1 MVGWKPIHQALSGN
15 YDVIAFDLPGFGH
28 SPALPPGI
36 APTAA
41 ALADAVERELDRFS
55 VAQFHVAG

>member
-1 MVGWKPIHQALSGN
+1 MVGWRPVHQTLSDD
-15 YDVIAFDLPGFGH
+15 YDVIAFDLPGFGR

-41 ALADAVERELDRFS
+41 ALADAVEQELDRLG
-55 VAQFHVAG
+55 VAHFGDQ